1 MSNVAAFFSIM
12 LALSFW
18 EEARADVVTDWNRAA
33 MKVVVE
39 AKVNTPTANRTMAIV
54 QTSVYEA
61 VNQIT
66 QRYPSNSPANAEPAS
81 IEAAIAAA
89 NRVVLG
95 ELLPSQ
101 SSHIE
106 RLYQVS
112 ISTLPDDALTRR
124 GIAIGELSARKL
136 LRERAGDGANTV
148 AAYRPVTQPGTYVA
162 TTLPIVPQWPQ
173 RKPWL
178 MSDATQFRPAPP
190 PSLDSAAWA
199 QDFNE
204 IKELGARESL
214 VRTPAQTEL
223 GRFWETTLPVIFYGI
238 VYSITDQPSREVTQ
252 NARLLM
258 AVNQAMD
265 DAIIAVFDAKYH
277 YGFWR
282 PITAIRNGDLDGSE
296 ATERDGTW
304 LPLIDTPMHPEYP
317 CAHCIVASTVGT
329 VLGAES
335 DGVRVFS
342 TTSDTAPGVKRSW
355 NRLEDFVAEVSEA
368 RIYDGV
374 HFRTSTQVAKEMG
387 EKIGRLAIDRHLRE
401 ESDAKAIER

>member
-1 MSNVAAFFSIM
+1 MSNAAVFFSIM
-12 LALSFW
+12 LALSFCG
-18 EEARADVVTDWNRAA
+18 EARADVVTDWNRAA
-33 MKVVVE
+33 MKIVVE
-39 AKVNTPTANRTMAIV
+39 AKVNTPIANRTMAIL

-66 QRYPSNSPANAEPAS
+66 QRYPSNSPAATEPAS
-81 IEAAIAAA
+81 VEAAIAAV

-106 RLYQVS
+106 RLYQDS

-148 AAYRPVTQPGTYVA
+148 ASYRPVTQPGTYVA

-190 PSLDSAAWA
+190 PPLDSAAWTR
-199 QDFNE
+199 DFNE

-238 VYSITDQPSREVTQ
+238 VYSITDQPSREATQ

-282 PITAIRNGDLDGSE
+282 PITAIRNGDMDGTD
-296 ATERDGTW
+296 ATERDGAW
-304 LPLIDTPMHPEYP
+304 LPLIDTPVHPEYP
-317 CAHCIVASTVGT
+317 CAHCIVASAVGT
-329 VLGAES
+329 VLGAEAN
-335 DGVRVFS
+335 GIIIFS
-342 TTSDTAPGVKRSW
+342 TTSDTAPGVRRSW
-355 NRLEDFVAEVSEA
+355 TRLEDFVTEVSEA

-374 HFRTSTQVAKEMG
+374 HFRTSTQIGREMG
-387 EKIGRLAIDRHLRE
+387 EKVGRLAIDRYLRGGP
-401 ESDAKAIER
+401 DAKTSNP

>member
-12 LALSFW
+12 IALSFYG
-18 EEARADVVTDWNRAA
+18 EAKADVVTDWNRAA
-33 MKVVVE
+33 MKIVVE
-39 AKVNTPTANRTMAIV
+39 AKVNTPMANRTMAIL

-66 QRYPSNSPANAEPAS
+66 QRYPSSSPVNEEPAS
-81 IEAAIAAA
+81 IEAAIAAT

-106 RLYQVS
+106 SLYRAS
-112 ISTLPDDALTRR
+112 IGALPDDALTRR
-124 GIAIGELSARKL
+124 GIAIGEFSARKL
-136 LRERAGDGANTV
+136 LKERAGDGANTV
-148 AAYRPVTQPGTYVA
+148 PSYRPVTQPGTYVA
-162 TTLPIVPQWPQ
+162 TTLPIMPQWPQ

-190 PSLDSAAWA
+190 PSLDSEVWVR
-199 QDFNE
+199 DFNE
-204 IKELGARESL
+204 IKDLGARES
-214 VRTPAQTEL
+214 VARTPAQTEL

-238 VYSITDQPSREVTQ
+238 VYSITDQPSREMTQ

-265 DAIIAVFDAKYH
+265 DAIIAVFDAKYY

-282 PITAIRNGDLDGSE
+282 PITAIRNGDLDGAE
-296 ATERDGTW
+296 ATERDSSW
-304 LPLIDTPMHPEYP
+304 LPLIDTPIHPEYP
-317 CAHCIVASTVGT
+317 CAHCIVASAVGT
-329 VLGAES
+329 VLGAEANGIS
-335 DGVRVFS
+335 AFS

-355 NRLEDFVAEVSEA
+355 ARLEDFVAEVSEA

-374 HFRTSTQVAKEMG
+374 HFRTSTQVGREMG
-387 EKIGRLAIDRHLRE
+387 EKIGRLAIDRYLRDE
-401 ESDAKAIER
+401 ADAKKVDP